1 MPNLDLRRIV
11 LILIALALVGSVLYS
26 MWVDTLQPIY
36 ATGDMVATLRTLGSL
51 ITILIGTAIIVF
63 GGFQFVRDV
72 FSAFATELQPLEMPG
87 ARWHNFKAL
96 LKSFARGTLLILFG
110 FALLAI
116 GGWLLNM

>member
-11 LILIALALVGSVLYS
+11 LILIALAFVGSVLYS
-26 MWVDTLQPIY
+26 MWVDTLQPVY

-51 ITILIGTAIIVF
+51 ITILIGTAIFVF
-63 GGFQFVRDV
+63 GGFQFLRDV
-72 FSAFATELQPLEMPG
+72 FSAFSTELQPLEMPG

-96 LKSFARGTLLILFG
+96 LKSFVRGTLIMLFG
-110 FALLAI
+110 FALIAL